1 MEAGLANSLKYS
13 YVSRPKRFEIKDC
26 FIVINSF
33 FCKDMKK
40 NNIKQINEN
49 KNEKYRHHK
58 PCENP
63 LNR

>member
-40 NNIKQINEN
+40 KYIKQTIKI
-49 KNEKYRHHK
+49 KNFKFLASK
-58 PCENP
+58 A
-63 LNR
+63 L